1 MSVKL
6 AKKIQR
12 NGLNND
18 KKRSTEDRNFSKKD
32 TEKKNQEEDRE
43 EKTKIDWE
51 EEKDIIKKYL
61 SQKYPL
67 TTSKISRIIQEQ
79 AKKYIHFQE
88 YKAFFLR
95 EQSKNLS
102 DNIKKA
108 KKLSNAPKDV
118 KSYFDT
124 EAKESN
130 NISSS
135 DDDEEEEEGE
145 DIDDESEGEKNN
157 SYDDEEEA
165 ESNNERK
172 RKSESS
178 TLDDVSPKREKKDT
192 PTAKWLPNGDKVMK
206 YSYTFIFTIL
216 KFLLFS

>member
-6 AKKIQR
+6 AKKLER
-12 NGLNND
+12 NGLNHD
-18 KKRSTEDRNFSKKD
+18 KKRSTEDKNFSKKD

-51 EEKDIIKKYL
+51 EEKEIIKKYL
-61 SQKYPL
+61 HQKYPL

-79 AKKYIHFQE
+79 AEKYINFQE

-108 KKLSNAPKDV
+108 KKLSDAPKDV

-135 DDDEEEEEGE
+135 DDDEEEEGE

-165 ESNNERK
+165 ESNNEIK

-206 YSYTFIFTIL
+206 YYYAFIFTIL
-216 KFLLFS
+216 

>member
-1 MSVKL
+1 MNHDKKGPQKIKIFL
-6 AKKIQR
+6 RRILKRRTRKKI
-12 NGLNND
+12 G
-18 KKRSTEDRNFSKKD
+18 KK
-32 TEKKNQEEDRE
+32 
-43 EKTKIDWE
+43 KTKIDWE

-79 AKKYIHFQE
+79 AEKYINFKE
-88 YKAFFLR
+88 YKAFFLK

-108 KKLSNAPKDV
+108 KKLSYAPKDV

-124 EAKESN
+124 EAKESI

-135 DDDEEEEEGE
+135 DDDEEEGE

-178 TLDDVSPKREKKDT
+178 TLDDVPPKREKKDT

-206 YSYTFIFTIL
+206 YYYAFILTIL
-216 KFLLFS
+216 

>member
-6 AKKIQR
+6 AKKLER
-12 NGLNND
+12 NGLNHE
-18 KKRSTEDRNFSKKD
+18 KQRSTEDKNFSKKD

-79 AKKYIHFQE
+79 AEKYINFQE

-135 DDDEEEEEGE
+135 EEEEEEE

-206 YSYTFIFTIL
+206 YSY
-216 KFLLFS
+216 